1 MGEANIREQ
10 AIATMPRG
18 GPDASWLDRRFQ
30 TDALEYLDRDDVPDE
45 VKQKIIGVLDRVG
58 TLTNLHEKYARIA
71 LKLVSDIP
79 NPRILELGAGH
90 GKLSAKILE
99 LHPTATVT
107 ISDLDPTSVANIAAG
122 ELGTH
127 PRARTQVIDATAID
141 GHDHSYDLAV
151 FALAFHHLPPT
162 VACKAIA
169 EATRVGKR
177 FLIIDLKRQKPLS
190 FTLSSVLLLPLH
202 LLLLPWSSMRSS
214 MHDGFISALR
224 AYTPS
229 ALQTL
234 AREPI
239 RECRL
244 KSCPHRP
251 GYSRHR
257 SPLCSPVRA
266 QRQRN
271 LASARPIAN
280 PANDSVV
287 VQISHRRY
295 HDERDH
301 DQSNR
306 EVVRTTPH

>member
-169 EATRVGKR
+169 EAPG
-177 FLIIDLKRQKPLS
+177 
-190 FTLSSVLLLPLH
+190 
-202 LLLLPWSSMRSS
+202 W
-214 MHDGFISALR
+214 GSAF
-224 AYTPS
+224 
-229 ALQTL
+229 
-234 AREPI
+234 
-239 RECRL
+239 
-244 KSCPHRP
+244 
-251 GYSRHR
+251 
-257 SPLCSPVRA
+257 
-266 QRQRN
+266 
-271 LASARPIAN
+271 
-280 PANDSVV
+280 
-287 VQISHRRY
+287 
-295 HDERDH
+295 
-301 DQSNR
+301 
-306 EVVRTTPH
+306 